1 MFFSSQ
7 FEKFIKPL
15 KMVLR
20 SSFKNENVANFM
32 LFNLS
37 APEFPD
43 SVPKMFYDVRK
54 PAWILCCHMAT
65 VGNKGLN

>member
-1 MFFSSQ
+1 
-7 FEKFIKPL
+7 
-15 KMVLR
+15 MVLR

-32 LFNLS
+32 LVNLS

-43 SVPKMFYDVRK
+43 SVPKLFYDVK
-54 PAWILCCHMAT
+54 KKTWILCCHMAT

>member
-1 MFFSSQ
+1 MVFSSQ

-20 SSFKNENVANFM
+20 SPFKNENVANFM

-37 APEFPD
+37 VPEF
-43 SVPKMFYDVRK
+43 SRIVPKSFYDVTK
-54 PAWILCCHMAT
+54 TAWILCCHMAT
-65 VGNKGLN
+65 VGNKGFN